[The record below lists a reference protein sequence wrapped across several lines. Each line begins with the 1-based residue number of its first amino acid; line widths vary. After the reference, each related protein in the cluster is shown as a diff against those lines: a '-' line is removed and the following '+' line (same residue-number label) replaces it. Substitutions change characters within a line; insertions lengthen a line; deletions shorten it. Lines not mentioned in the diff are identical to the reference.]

1 MCLKVKGARV
11 PVSQTLRQSPST
23 PDESVLRF
31 VEGEL
36 RASGRLHGF
45 SALAFVHTLQQR
57 GVTAAERAGLRL
69 ALAMYGE
76 KVDPSAHA
84 LFREAISA
92 NSRDLKS

>member
-11 PVSQTLRQSPST
+11 PVSQTLRLTPPT

-36 RASGRLHGF
+36 RATGRLHGF
-45 SALAFVHTLQQR
+45 SALAFVHTLRRR

-84 LFREAISA
+84 LFREA
-92 NSRDLKS
+92 